1 MMNPKDTEQ
10 LNSEILQQC
19 INWWW
24 TKSHPAAHHA
34 EVDLCKV
41 SGGDHFYGTVS
52 DWQGPLGTYLLP
64 HSLDAFPQ
72 SGSPPLPQ
80 GTVGGVTLT
89 PPQYDHYGITCLDCG
104 LKAVALIDIS
114 ANGLDKIVTFL
125 DNKGFDRVWMDPKN
139 EIWYSHT
146 KMPEFN
152 SQGQALRIP
161 Y

>member
-1 MMNPKDTEQ
+1 MSRETMMNPEDTEP

-24 TKSHPAAHHA
+24 TKGHPAAHNA

-41 SGGDHFYGTVS
+41 SGKDHFYGTVS

-64 HSLDAFPQ
+64 HSLTPFPQ
-72 SGSPPLPQ
+72 SGTSTWNDPSFP
-80 GTVGGVTLT
+80 
-89 PPQYDHYGITCLDCG
+89 YKHYGITCLDCG

-125 DNKGFDRVWMDPKN
+125 DNNGLDRVWMDPKN

-146 KMPEFN
+146 KIPEFDSKGN
-152 SQGQALRIP
+152 ALRIP
-161 Y
+161 R